1 MRKDTAVKIIE
12 PIKIPDFDGDEPIDS
27 VPTFL
32 AQIVQRNKQL
42 KGNGEGDVAIFYRGH
57 AHKDWDLIPSILRD
71 PKLVKKEHQLFR
83 DMVAHEPQSFLEC
96 KSALDYLV
104 QMQHYGL
111 PTRLLDVTMNP
122 LVALYLACK
131 DAPDDEE
138 AQVSA
143 GIQAGAE
150 AGRKDSLDFLKKSDA
165 DKIPEGTDVAILH
178 LASRAGAVAG
188 AVAALGISVETA
200 KWASALSDVVF
211 CDESGIEKD
220 IVKRVV
226 RGAAK
231 AGAEAGAKAGAKARG
246 QDGIVYLFSAPEKE
260 VRHYDSDDVSVLA
273 NLAKCEISEECY
285 SDSPDFSR
293 QHDILSLI
301 DQVQGE
307 KSHFKS
313 SITPDN
319 LTSLFFVKAKNGNQR
334 IANQMVAFL
343 IFGLGLTSV
352 DEGFKG
358 SQYLRKTLY
367 PKVPVAWIKEKF
379 IIPRECK
386 ADILKELELL
396 GITESYIYPGM
407 EQYAKD
413 LKKHYN
419 IKG

>member
-1 MRKDTAVKIIE
+1 MRKDAALKIIE
-12 PIKIPDFDGDEPIDS
+12 PLKIPDFDGDEPIDS

-71 PKLVKKEHQLFR
+71 SKLVKKEHQLFR

-138 AQVSA
+138 AQIRA

-150 AGRKDSLDFLKKSDA
+150 AGRMDSRDFLKKSDA

-188 AVAALGISVETA
+188 AVAALGISVETT

-231 AGAEAGAKAGAKARG
+231 AGAKAGAKARG

-307 KSHFKS
+307 KSHFMS
-313 SITPDN
+313 SITPDH

-334 IANQMVAFL
+334 IANQMGAFL

-358 SQYLRKTLY
+358 PQYLRKTLY